1 MKTSCALFSMFSLL
15 VQTR

>member
-1 MKTSCALFSMFSLL
+1 MKTSCALFSMFALL